1 MSLAYRLRIING
13 TAFTTSSTSLT
24 PAAGASHS
32 EPFQITTLPS
42 GSLAGYAPYMRIPRG
57 QNGQFDIKSGRSS
70 VGAYSVE
77 LLDAKTQAGNN
88 ATRWASAFI
97 GDASGK
103 LSLVGKKAI
112 IEESTDGGS
121 NWNLYFCGRVNKF
134 DLSSKLTYTIEI
146 GDNLELLKQKIF
158 ATEATVGSA
167 VYKSV
172 LPLGIMDKLEMPDS
186 QSSLPQTTPLFIE
199 KSEVAANANT
209 QLRYDRWLTLFSNDV
224 ESERNFWSYGEKFN
238 TNAGVQFDVYA
249 GQQPL
254 RARITFSGSS
264 TGPFYYYGVDK
275 LETPSNANRDKSVQ
289 QIKKIHIVE
298 LPSNDPRFTSIGS
311 MPAQSFTNDLPAI
324 WIYSTPGNEQV
335 KGTLFINATPYQVLR
350 DILSGSYFPRST
362 PQLSI
367 PFDSSSITTLETIRP
382 LEKMVYRMEEPMEAG
397 EFIEKHICKPY
408 GLGYT
413 FEPQNVNGVPQSVLR
428 LFSTYIPTSSAGL
441 ATLNDISVIAGTEQ
455 SWNTNEPVLAVG
467 GTYYLETIKSYT
479 RDTLSSAQS
488 EGETNATIQQV
499 FPIIYSTTSDIDPSS
514 KIEQIDFNGIRGLNN
529 DEYSFSIGGMAG
541 NVNVNDYS
549 LGRAFG
555 HLKKYFDRNQFGNPL
570 VQLTCIRNATTNA
583 LKVGDFVLVDV
594 DVLPNQALHTR
605 GGTRI
610 YQIVQKNVDGIQIQ
624 FNLLDSGVNSTMPS
638 PSFGIVS
645 SSVSNQIDFE
655 VSIPQPGTLEIDYVV
670 VPSGSSVP
678 ANSSV
683 NWIFFSSKRNTAT
696 TQSFSITTIPE
707 GKTTF
712 IRARTTSPTNAD
724 IKLPSPYVVASPV
737 TLANISAPTNLVV
750 SNITAKSAEID
761 WVNTNGIFPI
771 EIKLASP
778 QGEPITTIIELPPS
792 SSAFDLT
799 GLDLNTNPAHTV
811 GVRYIDAYRGFS
823 PLLTASFTATG
834 TTPQLDA
841 PAALITYITR

>member
-1 MSLAYRLRIING
+1 MSLAYRMRIING

-42 GSLAGYAPYMRIPRG
+42 GSLAGYAPYMRLPRG
-57 QNGQFDIKSGRSS
+57 QNGEFDIKSGRSS

-77 LLDAKTQAGNN
+77 ILDAKTTAGDN

-103 LSLVGKKAI
+103 LNIVGKKAL

-121 NWNLYFCGRVNKF
+121 TWNLFFCGRVNKF
-134 DLSSKLTYTIEI
+134 DLSSKLTYNIEI
-146 GDNLELLKQKIF
+146 GDNLELLKQKLF
-158 ATEATVGSA
+158 TGEATVDSA

-172 LPLGIMDKLEMPDS
+172 LPLGILNSLEMPDS
-186 QSSLPQTTPLFIE
+186 QSTIPQTNPFYLS
-199 KSEVAANANT
+199 KAEVAANANT
-209 QLRYDRWLTLFSNDV
+209 QLRNDRWLTLASFSV
-224 ESERNFWSYGEKFN
+224 ENKRNFWSFGEKFN
-238 TNAGVQFDVYA
+238 TSAGLQFDVYA

-254 RARITFSGSS
+254 RAKIQISGSN
-264 TGPFYYYGVDK
+264 YYYGVDF
-275 LETPSNANRDKSVQ
+275 LQTPSNANRDKTLQ
-289 QIKKIHIVE
+289 QIQKIHIAE
-298 LPSNDPRFTSIGS
+298 LDSTDPRFSSIGS
-311 MPAQSFTNDLPAI
+311 IPAQTFNNLSTAPKI
-324 WIYSTPGNEQV
+324 WIYSLPNNEQV

-367 PFDSSSITTLETIRP
+367 PFDSASIASLETIRP

-397 EFIEKHICKPY
+397 EFIERHICKPF

-413 FEPQNVNGVPQSVLR
+413 FEPQNVNGVPQSTFR
-428 LFSTYIPTSSAGL
+428 LFSTYIPTSSAGF
-441 ATLNDISVIAGTEQ
+441 ATLDDTSVIAGTEQ
-455 SWNTNEPVLAVG
+455 NWNTNEPMLAVAAK
-467 GTYYLETIKSYT
+467 YYVEYYKSYD

-488 EGETNATIQQV
+488 EGETNPTIQQV

-514 KIEQIDFNGIRGLNN
+514 KIEEIDFNGLRGLNN
-529 DEYSFSIGGMAG
+529 DTYSYSIGGTTG
-541 NVNVNDYS
+541 NVPTDVYTQ
-549 LGRAFG
+549 GRAVG
-555 HLKKYFDRNQFGNPL
+555 YLKKYFDRNQYGNPL

-594 DVLPNQALHTR
+594 DVLPNQALHVR

-624 FNLLDSGVNSTMPS
+624 FSLLDSGVNSTMPA

-645 SSVSNQIDFE
+645 SSVSNQIDFQ
-655 VSIPQPGTLEIDYVV
+655 VSIPQPGVIEMDYAV
-670 VPSGSSVP
+670 VPSGSPVP

-683 NWIFFSSKRNTAT
+683 NWIFYKAQRNTAT
-696 TQSFSITTIPE
+696 TQSFSIDTIPE
-707 GKTTF
+707 GRTTY

-724 IKLPSPYVVASPV
+724 IKLPSAYTIASPV
-737 TLANISAPTNLVV
+737 TLANIAAPTNLVV
-750 SNITAKSAEID
+750 SNITAKSAEVD
-761 WVNTNGIFPI
+761 WVNTNDIFSI
-771 EIKLASP
+771 EVKLASP

-792 SSAFDLT
+792 SSAYDLT

-811 GVRYIDAYRGFS
+811 GIRYIDAYKGFS
-823 PLLTASFTATG
+823 PLITASFTAAG

>member
-42 GSLAGYAPYMRIPRG
+42 GSLTGYAPYMRIPRG
-57 QNGQFDIKSGRSS
+57 QNGEFDIKSGRSS

-88 ATRWASAFI
+88 ATRWASAFV

-172 LPLGIMDKLEMPDS
+172 LPLGIMDALEMPDS
-186 QSSLPQTTPLFIE
+186 QSALPQTPAFRIS
-199 KSEVAANANT
+199 KAEVAANANT
-209 QLRYDRWLTLFSNDV
+209 QLRYDRWLTLATFDV
-224 ESERNFWSYGEKFN
+224 DSKRNFWSYGEKFN
-238 TNAGVQFDVYA
+238 TNTGVQFDVYA

-254 RARITFSGSS
+254 RARIEISGSY
-264 TGPFYYYGVDK
+264 YYYGVDI
-275 LETPSNANRDKSVQ
+275 LQTPSNANRDKSLQ
-289 QIKKIHIVE
+289 QIQKIHIAE
-298 LPSNDPRFTSIGS
+298 LDTTDPRFSSIGS
-311 MPAQSFTNDLPAI
+311 IPVQEFQNISTVPTI

-367 PFDSSSITTLETIRP
+367 PFDSGSITTLETIRP
-382 LEKMVYRMEEPMEAG
+382 LEKMVYRIEEPMEAG
-397 EFIEKHICKPY
+397 EFIEKHICKPF

-413 FEPQNVNGVPQSVLR
+413 FEPQTINGAPQSALR
-428 LFSTYIPTSSAGL
+428 LFSTYIPTASSGF
-441 ATLNDISVIAGTEQ
+441 ATLDDTSVIAGTEQ

-467 GTYYLETIKSYT
+467 GTYYIENFKTYD
-479 RDTLSSAQS
+479 RDTLSAAQS
-488 EGETNATIQQV
+488 EGETNPTIQQV
-499 FPIIYSTTSDIDPSS
+499 FPIVYSTTSDIDPSS

-529 DEYSFSIGGMAG
+529 DIYSNSIGGMAG
-541 NVNVNDYS
+541 NVPTADYTF
-549 LGRAFG
+549 GRAVG
-555 HLKKYFDRNQFGNPL
+555 YLKKYFDRNQYGNPL

-610 YQIVQKNVDGIQIQ
+610 YQIVQKNVDGIQIE

-638 PSFGIVS
+638 PAFGIVS

-655 VSIPQPGTLEIDYVV
+655 LSVPQPGTLEIDYAV
-670 VPSGSSVP
+670 VPSGAAVP

-724 IKLPSPYVVASPV
+724 IKLPSPYVIASPV

-823 PLLTASFTATG
+823 PLLTASFTAAG